1 MQQLNLFQQA
11 QDMPLFQVAEEA
23 EAVTVK
29 LVGDFYEAYGEN
41 AVVVSKTLGFT
52 LTSRPINGIRTPL
65 CGIPLYSSLRYFQ
78 QLKDSGLTI
87 NVL

>member
-23 EAVTVK
+23 VTVK

-41 AVVVSKTLGFT
+41 AVAISKALGFA

-65 CGIPLYSSLRYFQ
+65 CGIPLYSSPRYFQ
-78 QLKDSGLTI
+78 QLKEAGLTV